1 MHHSIYFYLFP
12 RFLLCSH
19 PHGTCTKEEETC
31 SGILGIS
38 VEADTAYLTSLPT
51 SSTQNMTSVLPVT
64 GAQAEEFL
72 LTALVVS
79 K

>member
-1 MHHSIYFYLFP
+1 
-12 RFLLCSH
+12 
-19 PHGTCTKEEETC
+19 
-31 SGILGIS
+31 LGIS

-51 SSTQNMTSVLPVT
+51 SSTQNMISVLPVT